1 MRPATGG
8 PHAAPR
14 DLVGE
19 RRDGRRGG
27 LALALEPRQLALQP
41 RHAGE
46 ARGLLGAVFA
56 LHAGDGE
63 GEGLGPCAAALGLG
77 AGPCG
82 VHVGDEM
89 LRGQGLGARGL
100 LRGEAREG
108 LGLPV
113 TGLGLAQG
121 ALVGLAP
128 RGHPTRLG
136 RELPAEGVALWSH
149 RGEAGLLLAQLQPL
163 ALDVELGQQVARR
176 HRAAKREMHRHEAPC
191 GGRVDVVHRPP
202 HLQSRRGRRLPHVHA
217 GAHAPHGP
225 QTEEHSPEGHRA
237 QRTPRAVDREGAHG
251 ARKRGGHNTL
261 PTDAAQSRRAAG
273 SLSSDNTPSRGRRD
287 RGDRGDRWG
296 DFQVST
302 KVKRNTAQALDG
314 LCGVCYAGPTLGVG
328 ASLSKVAPAEWSRA
342 DEEAVFREVSGE
354 AGRG

>member
-176 HRAAKREMHRHEAPC
+176 HRAAKREMHRHEAPL
-191 GGRVDVVHRPP
+191 RRAR
-202 HLQSRRGRRLPHVHA
+202 RRGAPPAPPPIAPWPSSPTRPRGRARTTRPTDR
-217 GAHAPHGP
+217 GAQPRGP
-225 QTEEHSPEGHRA
+225 SC
-237 QRTPRAVDREGAHG
+237 
-251 ARKRGGHNTL
+251 
-261 PTDAAQSRRAAG
+261 PTDAARRRQRGSAWCEKTRRTQHPPDRRRAE
-273 SLSSDNTPSRGRRD
+273 SKSRG
-287 RGDRGDRWG
+287 
-296 DFQVST
+296 QP
-302 KVKRNTAQALDG
+302 VKRQH
-314 LCGVCYAGPTLGVG
+314 P
-328 ASLSKVAPAEWSRA
+328 VARA
-342 DEEAVFREVSGE
+342 TRPRRPRRPMG
-354 AGRG
+354 